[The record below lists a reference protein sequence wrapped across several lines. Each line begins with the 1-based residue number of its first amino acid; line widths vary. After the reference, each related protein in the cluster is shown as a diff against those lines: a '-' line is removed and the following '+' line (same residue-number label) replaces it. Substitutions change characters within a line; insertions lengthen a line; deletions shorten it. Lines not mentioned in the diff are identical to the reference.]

1 MNENEMNENEQQRI
15 NETYEH
21 GTKNVTPDDVQKVV
35 GQEDVAKKKASSL
48 GEQFENFKLLWRLLK
63 DYYNKVYPN
72 APWKLIAA
80 IVFAVGYLISPL
92 DVIPDFLPFVGFV
105 DDASVF
111 ALVVAGF
118 SSDIEDYKK
127 WLASQ
132 KPKDPPQIKA

>member
-1 MNENEMNENEQQRI
+1 MNETEQQRVK
-15 NETYEH
+15 ETAER
-21 GTKNVTPDDVQKVV
+21 GAENFTQDDLKKVMADEDTAVTKGGK
-35 GQEDVAKKKASSL
+35 L

-63 DYYNKVYPN
+63 DYYNKKYPN

-80 IVFAVGYLISPL
+80 IGFAVAYLISPL
-92 DVIPDFLPFVGFV
+92 DVIPDFLPIVGFV

-118 SSDIEDYKK
+118 TSEIEDYKK
-127 WLASQ
+127 WLAAQ

>member
-1 MNENEMNENEQQRI
+1 MNETEQQRV

-80 IVFAVGYLISPL
+80 IVFAVGYLVSPL
-92 DVIPDFLPFVGFV
+92 DVIPDFIPFVGFV

-118 SSDIEDYKK
+118 TSEIEDYKK
-127 WLASQ
+127 WLAAQ